1 MKKDFG
7 MNSHFRFCS
16 SWVKIKF
23 SNNYVEQLV
32 YTAYAHVHYLKLLTQ
47 QLLVLSLS
55 KLTKNIFLFPRN
67 FYVEINTCYWID
79 FCL

>member
-7 MNSHFRFCS
+7 MNLNFRFCS

-32 YTAYAHVHYLKLLTQ
+32 YTAYAHVHSETANST
-47 QLLVLSLS
+47 VVIGIVS
-55 KLTKNIFLFPRN
+55 F
-67 FYVEINTCYWID
+67 
-79 FCL
+79 